1 MPPMHTVDL
10 NAGTVD
16 TDAGPYLRAIGL
28 SQRQIDELG
37 RLYADR

>member
-1 MPPMHTVDL
+1 MPLIHTVEL

-16 TDAGPYLRAIGL
+16 TDAGAYFRAIGL
-28 SQRQIDELG
+28 SQRQIDELE